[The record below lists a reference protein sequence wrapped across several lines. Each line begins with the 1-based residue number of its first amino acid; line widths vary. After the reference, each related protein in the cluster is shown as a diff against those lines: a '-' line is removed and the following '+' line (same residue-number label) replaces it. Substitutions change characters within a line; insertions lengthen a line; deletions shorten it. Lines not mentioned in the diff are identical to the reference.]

1 MPVTGLIKNSFS
13 ERKNKFMQPTVI
25 IREAVAED
33 ISIIRSIAE
42 ATWPSAYSHIISKEQ
57 LDFMLDWMYSD
68 ASLQEQM
75 NTGDQFFLAEYDQ
88 QIIGFASVKKGK
100 EGISKL
106 NKLYVLPNIQKTG
119 AGKAL
124 LNKAISYAKE
134 NASTRLQLH
143 VNRNN
148 TAKDFYEKNGF
159 TVIQEADFPIGNG
172 YFMNDYI
179 MELIID

>member
-1 MPVTGLIKNSFS
+1 
-13 ERKNKFMQPTVI
+13 MQPTLI

-75 NTGDQFFLAEYDQ
+75 NTGDQFFLSEYDQ

-100 EGISKL
+100 EGIS
-106 NKLYVLPNIQKTG
+106 NKLQ
-119 AGKAL
+119 
-124 LNKAISYAKE
+124 
-134 NASTRLQLH
+134 
-143 VNRNN
+143 
-148 TAKDFYEKNGF
+148 
-159 TVIQEADFPIGNG
+159 
-172 YFMNDYI
+172 
-179 MELIID
+179 